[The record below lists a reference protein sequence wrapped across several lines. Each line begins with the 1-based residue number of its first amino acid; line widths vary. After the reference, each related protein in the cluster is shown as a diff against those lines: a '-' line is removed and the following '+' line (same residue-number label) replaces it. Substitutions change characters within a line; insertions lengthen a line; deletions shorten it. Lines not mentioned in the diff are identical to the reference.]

1 MVQVSRRELEV
12 IELFAEAQ
20 GEHRDFVV
28 YAQQKGYT
36 QTIVDDRAKRRWR
49 EANPDKQKVYAARYY
64 AKVKAKAVELAA
76 NEKAKAAANEALAF
90 SLAYQGPP
98 LACVLCRGEFA
109 TKESLTSHWW
119 AKHREQQ
126 AALSDT
132 RTAEQLRR
140 QLDRLNERLA
150 PLEQERDRL
159 LEAIRRFGG

>member
-1 MVQVSRRELEV
+1 MVQVSRREVEV
-12 IELFAEAQ
+12 LELFAEVQ
-20 GEHRDFVV
+20 ERYYEKVV
-28 YAQQKGYT
+28 RRQQEGYT
-36 QTIVDDRAKRRWR
+36 QTICDDRAKRRWR
-49 EANPDKQKVYAARYY
+49 EANRDKQKIYAARHV
-64 AKVKAKAVELAA
+64 AKGKAAELADKG
-76 NEKAKAAANEALAF
+76 KATENAALAF
-90 SLAYQGPP
+90 ALAYIGPP
-98 LACVLCRGEFA
+98 LACVLCRGPFA

-159 LEAIRRFGG
+159 LEAIRQFGG